1 MLCEGRWAVTEHLI
15 SRPAKL
21 KTCPRCGEYTLT
33 AITGGLTTATDPEPL
48 TIEQE
53 IAALLIGKRTFD
65 IITLGHRLYLEW
77 RDIIRVK
84 GNRAYPVVAIHICTP
99 AEPPPELPPDIKLTT
114 APARESLPDDP
125 PF

>member
-1 MLCEGRWAVTEHLI
+1 VTEHLI

-48 TIEQE
+48 TIDQE

-65 IITLGHRLYLEW
+65 IITIGHRLYLEW

-84 GNRAYPVVAIHICTP
+84 GGRVYPVVAIHICTP
-99 AEPPPELPPDIKLTT
+99 AEPPPERRPDIELSTRGL
-114 APARESLPDDP
+114 AAEYPDEP